1 MVTEFYPDIQK
12 NIQWLQK
19 QTDCFDLKFRSVIVD
34 DHQYCLVFMGGITG
48 NSELISV
55 VESFVMRKD
64 HLALY
69 ASEVADAQSLDHALN
84 QLLCGLALVLLDE
97 KPYGVIVDTRNY
109 PSRKTSEPSV
119 EKSIRGARDG
129 FTEHIMIN
137 LGLIRRRIRD
147 PKLTIKAITVG
158 NRTKTDV
165 FYFYIRDLVDETLLD
180 DFNKRVEQMDKS
192 LEINSERQLCMMLY
206 GQTWNPYPHVRYS
219 ERPDV
224 AAIHLLQGS
233 LILLVDNSPSAVVL
247 PTTFLEQTRQIEEY
261 TLTPL
266 IATVISFIRML
277 GVLCSIYLLPLWVV
291 LVMTQNET
299 LLHLPIM
306 EISSP
311 FTFGIQVLIV
321 DLLIEMI
328 RLSLIHTPSL
338 LSSLL
343 GVVTVFVLGDAP
355 ISYGAYTQEI
365 LIMSA
370 IANIGNFVT
379 ASYEL
384 SLANKICRLAMI
396 VVSVLFGFKGFLVA
410 VAVHFFM
417 LVNTSRTS
425 VPYLYPFFPYDGKEL
440 KRLFIGNFRKK

>member
-1 MVTEFYPDIQK
+1 MVTEFYPSIQENIKWLK
-12 NIQWLQK
+12 N
-19 QTDCFDLKFRSVIVD
+19 QTDCFDLKFRSVTVD
-34 DHQYCLVFMGGITG
+34 KHAYCLVFLGGITG

-64 HLALY
+64 NLALY
-69 ASEVADAQSLDHALN
+69 ASEVSEPQNLQQALD
-84 QLLCGLALVLLDE
+84 QLLCGMALVLLDE

-147 PKLTIKAITVG
+147 PKLTIKFLVVG
-158 NRTKTDV
+158 NRTKCDV
-165 FYFYIRDLVDETLLD
+165 FYFYISDLVDPNLLK
-180 DFNKRVEQMDKS
+180 DFDQRVNQMDKS

-206 GQTWNPYPHVRYS
+206 GQTWNPYPHVRYT

-233 LILLVDNSPSAVVL
+233 MVLLVDNSPSAVIL

-266 IATVISFIRML
+266 IATVISFIRMI
-277 GVLCSIYLLPLWVV
+277 GVLCSIYLVPLWVV
-291 LVMTQNET
+291 LVLSQNET
-299 LLHLPIM
+299 ILHLPIM
-306 EISSP
+306 EIESP
-311 FTFGIQVLIV
+311 VTFGVQVLIV
-321 DLLIEMI
+321 DILIEMI

-384 SLANKICRLAMI
+384 SLANKICRLALVI
-396 VVSVLFGFKGFLVA
+396 VSILFGFKGFI
-410 VAVHFFM
+410 
-417 LVNTSRTS
+417 
-425 VPYLYPFFPYDGKEL
+425 
-440 KRLFIGNFRKK
+440 IGFHPM